1 MGWPWMLAQ
10 TSYTIHASTCTC
22 KLVHVWIHTGAT
34 YMYIH
39 MHMYFTYMHGNYM
52 LALVCKLLYNVHDI
66 VHDIICK
73 PYVHTWN
80 G

>member
-1 MGWPWMLAQ
+1 
-10 TSYTIHASTCTC
+10 
-22 KLVHVWIHTGAT
+22 
-34 YMYIH
+34 MYIH